1 MVSTAKAARHF
12 AIPFRSNGGNFMSRN
27 DFGKVITNFVILI
40 MLVIITA
47 MGQSR
52 KKTITHSQWRNQPVK
67 CVKVKAAGQSFNFN
81 ATINTLHAT
90 FEHYEAFD
98 GDDDWLK
105 GLVVHLKNTSNK
117 NIIYINLHLSFPETD
132 VGGPRMSQPMEF
144 GRYPEKPNVGSN
156 DKVLKPGEEIEIALT
171 DDDHAQLYDFLRS
184 RNFHHLNDLRLAL
197 QFVVFEDDIM
207 WLGGALMKR
216 DPFNSASW
224 VNINKQ

>member
-105 GLVVHLKNTSNK
+105 GLVVHLKNRSEK

-132 VGGPRMSQPMEF
+132 VGGPRMAHPLEF
-144 GRYPEKPNVGSN
+144 GRYPKKPNVGSN
-156 DKVLKPGEEIEIALT
+156 DKVLKPGEEAEIALT
-171 DDDHAQLYDFLRS
+171 DQEYADLTHFLKS
-184 RNFHHLNDLRLAL
+184 RNFHQVNDLRILL
-197 QFVVFEDDIM
+197 QEVIFEDDTM
-207 WLGGALMKR
+207 SLGDGIFKR
-216 DPFNSASW
+216 DPLDPTRW
-224 VNINKQ
+224 TRVNQQ